1 MDVAR
6 QLLTGTID
14 QQACPAAT
22 GQASGSDLIG
32 RMGPKRIGNVH
43 LTKDLFGLSF
53 ACSLMPRT
61 LARFAGALLAAS
73 LAMPQLAAAGDYQ
86 LGPQDKLHIRVAE
99 WQTVDGTFRDWSAIN
114 GEYSVG
120 PAGTLSVPFVGD
132 MQAAGKTTA
141 EIASSIGLALQRKLA
156 LPDKP
161 EASVEMAQFRPFYIS
176 GEVQNPGQF
185 PFVPDL
191 TVLKAISIAGGIRR
205 SADYGP
211 QLEKDLI
218 TAKGSYDIYDDQRL
232 RLMVKR
238 ARIDA
243 DLAGKTTFEVPQE
256 IQGDSRLP
264 TIVADETA
272 ILVSDQKSL
281 KLKLDALDALKGV
294 LQSEIESLQKKIANQ
309 QKQVDLAEQQ
319 ANSIGPLAQKG
330 LIANAR
336 LLSSQQTVTD
346 LQGKILDYET
356 AILTAKQSIS
366 KAEQDAIDARNTLG
380 SSLTADRQQTEAN
393 LNEAALRVGMQ
404 KGLIAQASDPATTA
418 ALTGSQEPPLLYSLL
433 RVADGKT
440 SEIEAKEDTPV
451 LPGDV
456 IKVKL
461 APTASQ

>member
-1 MDVAR
+1 
-6 QLLTGTID
+6 
-14 QQACPAAT
+14 
-22 GQASGSDLIG
+22 
-32 RMGPKRIGNVH
+32 
-43 LTKDLFGLSF
+43 
-53 ACSLMPRT
+53 MPRT
-61 LARFAGALLAAS
+61 SARLAGALLVAAS
-73 LAMPQLAAAGDYQ
+73 LAMPQLAVAGDYQ
-86 LGPQDKLHIRVAE
+86 LGPQDKLNIRVAE

-141 EIASSIGLALQRKLA
+141 EIASAIGLALQRKLA

-191 TVLKAISIAGGIRR
+191 TVLKAVSIAGGIRR
-205 SADYGP
+205 NADYGP
-211 QLEKDLI
+211 QIEKDLI

-281 KLKLDALDALKGV
+281 KLKLDALDQLKGV

-366 KAEQDAIDARNTLG
+366 KAEQDAIDARNTLS

-418 ALTGSQEPPLLYSLL
+418 TLTGSQEPPLLYSLV

>member
-1 MDVAR
+1 
-6 QLLTGTID
+6 
-14 QQACPAAT
+14 
-22 GQASGSDLIG
+22 
-32 RMGPKRIGNVH
+32 
-43 LTKDLFGLSF
+43 
-53 ACSLMPRT
+53 MPRT
-61 LARFAGALLAAS
+61 SARFAGALLVAAS

-86 LGPQDKLHIRVAE
+86 LGPQDKLNIRVAE

-191 TVLKAISIAGGIRR
+191 TVLKAVSIAGGIRHN
-205 SADYGP
+205 ADYGP
-211 QLEKDLI
+211 QIEKDLI

-281 KLKLDALDALKGV
+281 KLKLDALDQLKGV

-366 KAEQDAIDARNTLG
+366 KAEQDAIDARNTLS

-418 ALTGSQEPPLLYSLL
+418 ALTGSQEPPLLYSLV

-440 SEIEAKEDTPV
+440 SDIEAKEDTPV

>member
-1 MDVAR
+1 
-6 QLLTGTID
+6 
-14 QQACPAAT
+14 
-22 GQASGSDLIG
+22 
-32 RMGPKRIGNVH
+32 
-43 LTKDLFGLSF
+43 
-53 ACSLMPRT
+53 MPRT
-61 LARFAGALLAAS
+61 TARFAGALLVAAS

-86 LGPQDKLHIRVAE
+86 LGPQDKLNIRVAE
-99 WQTVDGTFRDWSAIN
+99 WQTVDGTFRDWSALN

-120 PAGTLSVPFVGD
+120 PSGTLSVPFVGD

-141 EIASSIGLALQRKLA
+141 EVASAIGLALQRKLA

-191 TVLKAISIAGGIRR
+191 TVLKAVSIAGGIRR
-205 SADYGP
+205 NADYGP
-211 QLEKDLI
+211 QLGKDLV
-218 TAKGSYDIYDDQRL
+218 TAKGSFDIYDDQRI
-232 RLMVKR
+232 RLLVKR

-243 DLAGKTTFEVPQE
+243 DLAGKTTFEVPKE
-256 IQGDSRLP
+256 IEGGDPKLA

-281 KLKLDALDALKGV
+281 KLKLDALDDLKGV

-309 QKQVDLAEQQ
+309 QKQVDLAEKQ
-319 ANSIGPLAQKG
+319 AESIGPLAQKG
-330 LIANAR
+330 LVANAR
-336 LLSSQQTVTD
+336 LLSSQQSVTD

-366 KAEQDAIDARNTLG
+366 KAEQDAIDARNSLNST
-380 SSLTADRQQTEAN
+380 LTANRQQAEAD
-393 LNEAALRVGMQ
+393 LNEATLKAGMQ
-404 KGLIAQASDPATTA
+404 KGLIAQASDPATA
-418 ALTGSQEPPLLYSLL
+418 ASLTSDQEPTLLYSLV

-440 SEIEAKEDTPV
+440 SEVEAKEDTPV

>member
-1 MDVAR
+1 
-6 QLLTGTID
+6 LTNG
-14 QQACPAAT
+14 PAAPNS

-43 LTKDLFGLSF
+43 LKRDLFGLSY
-53 ACSLMPRT
+53 ACNLMPRT
-61 LARFAGALLAAS
+61 TARLAGALLVAGS

-86 LGPQDKLHIRVAE
+86 LGPLDKLNIRVAE
-99 WQTVDGTFRDWSAIN
+99 WQTVDGTFRDWSAVN

-120 PAGTLSVPFVGD
+120 PGGTLSVPFVGD
-132 MQAAGKTTA
+132 LQAAGKTTA
-141 EIASSIGLALQRKLA
+141 EVASAIGLALQRKLA

-191 TVLKAISIAGGIRR
+191 NVLKAVSIAGGIRR
-205 SADYGP
+205 NADYGP
-211 QLEKDLI
+211 QLGKDLV
-218 TAKGSYDIYDDQRL
+218 TAKGSFDIYDDQRI
-232 RLMVKR
+232 RLLVKR

-243 DLAGKTTFEVPQE
+243 DLAGKATFEVPKE
-256 IQGDSRLP
+256 IEGDPRLS

-272 ILVSDQKSL
+272 ILVSDQQSL
-281 KLKLDALDALKGV
+281 KLKLDALNDLKGV
-294 LQSEIESLQKKIANQ
+294 LQAEIESLQKKITNQ
-309 QKQVDLAEQQ
+309 QKQVDLAEKQ
-319 ANSIGPLAQKG
+319 AESIGPLAQKG
-330 LIANAR
+330 LVANAR
-336 LLSSQQTVTD
+336 LLSSQQSVTD

-366 KAEQDAIDARNTLG
+366 KADQDAIDAKNSLNST
-380 SSLTADRQQTEAN
+380 LTANRQQAEAD
-393 LNEAALRVGMQ
+393 LNEATLKAGMQ
-404 KGLIAQASDPATTA
+404 KGLIAQASDPATA
-418 ALTGSQEPPLLYSLL
+418 ASMTGDQEPALLYSLV
-433 RVADGKT
+433 RIAGGKT

>member
-1 MDVAR
+1 
-6 QLLTGTID
+6 
-14 QQACPAAT
+14 
-22 GQASGSDLIG
+22 
-32 RMGPKRIGNVH
+32 
-43 LTKDLFGLSF
+43 
-53 ACSLMPRT
+53 
-61 LARFAGALLAAS
+61 
-73 LAMPQLAAAGDYQ
+73 MPQLAAAGDYQ
-86 LGPQDKLHIRVAE
+86 LGPQDKLNIRVAE

-120 PAGTLSVPFVGD
+120 PAGTLSVPFVGN

-141 EIASSIGLALQRKLA
+141 EVASAIGLALQRKLA

-185 PFVPDL
+185 PFVPNL

-205 SADYGP
+205 NADFGP
-211 QLEKDLI
+211 QIEKDLI

-281 KLKLDALDALKGV
+281 KLKLDALDNLKGV

-319 ANSIGPLAQKG
+319 AASIGPLAQKG

-393 LNEAALRVGMQ
+393 LNEAGLRVGMQ
-404 KGLIAQASDPATTA
+404 KGLIAQASDPATA
-418 ALTGSQEPPLLYSLL
+418 AAFTGNEEPALLYFLV
-433 RVADGKT
+433 RIADGKT
-440 SEIEAKEDTPV
+440 SEVEAKEDTPV

-461 APTASQ
+461 APTTSQ

>member
-1 MDVAR
+1 
-6 QLLTGTID
+6 
-14 QQACPAAT
+14 
-22 GQASGSDLIG
+22 
-32 RMGPKRIGNVH
+32 
-43 LTKDLFGLSF
+43 
-53 ACSLMPRT
+53 MPRT

-440 SEIEAKEDTPV
+440 TEIEAKEDTPV

>member
-1 MDVAR
+1 
-6 QLLTGTID
+6 
-14 QQACPAAT
+14 
-22 GQASGSDLIG
+22 
-32 RMGPKRIGNVH
+32 MGPKRIGNVH
-43 LTKDLFGLSF
+43 LTKELFGLSF
-53 ACSLMPRT
+53 ACSLISPT
-61 LARFAGALLAAS
+61 PARVAGFLLAAS

-86 LGPQDKLHIRVAE
+86 LGPLDKLNIRVAE

-114 GEYSVG
+114 GEYSIG
-120 PAGTLSVPFVGD
+120 PGGTLSVPFVGD

-141 EIASSIGLALQRKLA
+141 EIASAIGLALQRKLA

-191 TVLKAISIAGGIRR
+191 TVLKAVSIAGGIRR
-205 SADYGP
+205 NADYGP
-211 QLEKDLI
+211 QIEKDLI
-218 TAKGSYDIYDDQRL
+218 TAKGSYDIYDDQRI
-232 RLMVKR
+232 RLLVKR

-243 DLAGKTTFEVPQE
+243 DLAGKTSFEVPKE
-256 IQGDSRLP
+256 IEGDPRLP

-281 KLKLDALDALKGV
+281 KLKLDALDDLKGV
-294 LQSEIESLQKKIANQ
+294 LQAEIESLQKKITNQ
-309 QKQVDLAEQQ
+309 QKQVDLAEKQ
-319 ANSIGPLAQKG
+319 ADSIGPLAQKG
-330 LIANAR
+330 LVANAR
-336 LLSSQQTVTD
+336 LLSSQQSVTD

-418 ALTGSQEPPLLYSLL
+418 ALTGSQEPPLLYSLV

>member
-1 MDVAR
+1 M
-6 QLLTGTID
+6 
-14 QQACPAAT
+14 
-22 GQASGSDLIG
+22 ASAD
-32 RMGPKRIGNVH
+32 
-43 LTKDLFGLSF
+43 
-53 ACSLMPRT
+53 
-61 LARFAGALLAAS
+61 
-73 LAMPQLAAAGDYQ
+73 DYR
-86 LGPQDKLHIRVAE
+86 LGPLDKLNIRVAE

-114 GEYSVG
+114 GAYSIG

-132 MQAAGKTTA
+132 IPANGKTTS
-141 EIASSIGLALQRKLA
+141 EIAAAIGQALQRKLA

-205 SADYGP
+205 NADYGP
-211 QLEKDLI
+211 QLGKDLV
-218 TAKGSYDIYDDQRL
+218 TAKGNFDIYDDQRV
-232 RLMVKR
+232 RLLVKR

-243 DLAGKTTFEVPQE
+243 DLAGQTAFEVPKE
-256 IQGDSRLP
+256 LEGDPRLS

-272 ILVSDQKSL
+272 ILTSDRKAL
-281 KLKLDALDALKGV
+281 KLKLDALDELKGV
-294 LQSEIESLQKKIANQ
+294 LQAEIESLQKKIVNQ

-319 ANSIGPLAQKG
+319 AASIGPLAQKG
-330 LIANAR
+330 LVANAR

-366 KAEQDAIDARNTLG
+366 KASQDAIDAQNTLT
-380 SSLTADRQQTEAN
+380 SSLTADRQQTEAD
-393 LNEAALRVGMQ
+393 LNTAALRVGMQ
-404 KGLIAQASDPATTA
+404 KGLIAQASDPETTA
-418 ALTGSQEPPLLYSLL
+418 AITGSQEPSLLYSLV
-433 RVADGKT
+433 RIADGKT
-440 SEIEAKEDTPV
+440 SEVDAKEDTPV
-451 LPGDV
+451 EPGDV